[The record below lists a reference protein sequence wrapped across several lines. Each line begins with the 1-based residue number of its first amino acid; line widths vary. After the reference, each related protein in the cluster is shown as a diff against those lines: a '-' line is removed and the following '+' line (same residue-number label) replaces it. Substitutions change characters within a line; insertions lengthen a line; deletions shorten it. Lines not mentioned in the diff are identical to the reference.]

1 MLDTNDLQQIRQ
13 LMNEQR
19 DDILKRMDMQ
29 RDDILH
35 QVDEKIQAAEERI
48 LQQSARNTQVII
60 ENVVDRQFK
69 LVLEALEAQSQ
80 QIRQL
85 ANNARVDDLEDETR
99 LMKSAIRSNSDR
111 LTALEKKFA

>member
-1 MLDTNDLQQIRQ
+1 MLEANDLQQIRQ
-13 LMNEQR
+13 MMNEQR

-35 QVDEKIQAAEERI
+35 QVDEKIQSSEDRI

-69 LVLEALEAQSQ
+69 LVLEALEMQSQ

-85 ANNARVDDLEDETR
+85 ASNARVDDLEDETR
-99 LMKSAIRSNSDR
+99 LMKSAIRSNADR